1 MTTTRAGDLATV
13 PPAGQLPYTLLER
26 EQELDALTRA
36 LERSRAG
43 DGALVVVRGEGGL
56 GKSDLLATV
65 DEQAGQAGLTVLVAR
80 GDELEHGFPFGVA
93 LQLFEAL
100 LRDAAPEQRAALLDG
115 GAAMAGALVD
125 HIAPAPAVWTPGD
138 PGTTGAAPA
147 AEHGLVHGLYWLTAN
162 LAAGGPVALLVDDAH
177 WADAQSLHF
186 LAYLG
191 QRLQGLGTLVV
202 VAGRVSEPGGE
213 SGLIDRLAAVPGA
226 VTVAPRALSLGAAAQ
241 LLTRPGHGG
250 PLPEA
255 PFVTA
260 CHEVTG
266 GNPLLLRELAKALR
280 EEGVAP
286 TAQGARRAREIG
298 PAPVSRSLTLTL
310 TRLGEEATRVAR
322 SVAVLGDD
330 ARATHVARLARLSLA
345 SAVEA
350 ADALARA
357 GVFARGDRAAFAH
370 PIQRAA
376 VYEELEPG
384 ERSLAHHAAARVTAE
399 YGAAPERVAAHLAA
413 AQPAGDAWAV
423 ESLATAART
432 ALARGAPAVAAGF
445 LRRALGEPPP
455 PESRAGLL
463 VELGQ
468 AEAAGGD
475 PAAPARLEE
484 ALVLVEDPVGRAHV
498 RRTLGRALFYLGRE
512 QEAARAFEQGLDEA
526 PPGSD
531 LALELA
537 ADYAQAG
544 MWSPPVRARAFA
556 RLTPLLPA
564 SSASATTAAGRL
576 ALVNVAGERLI
587 SGADRDHV
595 VALAL
600 RAWDGGALL
609 SGGVNADITVFA
621 LAGVLT
627 FADAF
632 EAAGEVIEAGLVD
645 TQRRGAAH
653 AMATMSLCRARL
665 RRALGRLDDAAVDLE
680 SVLEAH
686 RDGWDVQAPGALGLL
701 SFCHLQRG
709 DRDAAA
715 QALAVSAQ
723 VEDGWR
729 RDVSYATFLEH
740 RGWLALTDGDPRR
753 ALEAFRGAGRLF
765 DAAQAPNPSLCAWRG
780 GEALAL
786 HALGEAEQ
794 ASARAREEVEL
805 ARRFGAPRPLGSA
818 LRAAGLVRGGE
829 EGIVL
834 LHEAV
839 AVLEG
844 SAAEFDRAHALVELG
859 AAQRR
864 AGRRTDAREPLREGL
879 DLADR
884 CSASLLAGRAREEL
898 ASAGARPRRARLAG
912 PDALTPTELRVAG
925 MAVSGMTN
933 REIARELFV
942 TIKAVQWHLGNAYR
956 KLGVKGREGLAGAL
970 GDGMSSADDE

>member
-1 MTTTRAGDLATV
+1 MSTTRAGDPATV
-13 PPAGQLPYTLLER
+13 PPAGQLQHTLLER
-26 EQELDALTRA
+26 EHELDALTRA
-36 LERSRAG
+36 LERTRAG
-43 DGALVVVRGEGGL
+43 AGALVVVRGEGGL

-65 DEQAGQAGLTVLVAR
+65 REQAGQAGLTVLVAR

-93 LQLFEAL
+93 LQLFEGL
-100 LRDAAPEQRAALLDG
+100 LRDAAPERRDALLEGPAAL
-115 GAAMAGALVD
+115 AGALAD
-125 HIAPAPAVWTPGD
+125 HAVPAPAAWMPGE
-138 PGTTGAAPA
+138 PGTAGAAPA

-162 LAAGGPVALLVDDAH
+162 LAARGPVALLVDDAH
-177 WADAQSLHF
+177 WADAQSLRF

-191 QRLQGLGTLVV
+191 QRLHGLGALVV
-202 VAGRVSEPGGE
+202 VTGRASEPGGE
-213 SGLIDRLAAVPGA
+213 DALLDRLAAVSGA
-226 VTVAPRALSLGAAAQ
+226 VAVAPRALSLDAATE
-241 LLTRPGHGG
+241 LLTRCLPAG
-250 PLPEA
+250 PQPEA

-266 GNPLLLRELAKALR
+266 GNPLLLRELAGALR

-286 TAQGARRAREIG
+286 TAQGAWRAREIG

-310 TRLGEEATRVAR
+310 SRLGEDATRVAR

-330 ARATHVARLARLSLA
+330 AQATHVARLARLSLA

-350 ADALARA
+350 VDALARA
-357 GVFARGDRAAFAH
+357 GVFVRGKRAAFAH

-384 ERSLAHHAAARVTAE
+384 ERSLAHNAAARVTAE

-423 ESLATAART
+423 ESLDTAART

-445 LRRALGEPPP
+445 LRRALEEPPP

-463 VELGQ
+463 MELGR
-468 AEAAGGD
+468 AEAAAGD
-475 PAAPARLEE
+475 PAAPRRLEE
-484 ALVLVEDPVGRAHV
+484 ALALVEDPARRAEV
-498 RRTLGRALFYLGRE
+498 RRTLGRALFYLGRDE
-512 QEAARAFEQGLDEA
+512 EAARAFEQGLDEA
-526 PPGSD
+526 PADSE

-564 SSASATTAAGRL
+564 SSSRATTAAGRL
-576 ALVNVAGERLI
+576 ALANVAGERLI
-587 SGADRDHV
+587 SGADREHV
-595 VALAL
+595 IALAL

-609 SGGVNADITVFA
+609 GGDVNADIAVFA

-632 EAAGEVIEAGLVD
+632 DAAGEVIEAGLAD
-645 TQRRGAAH
+645 TRRRGAAH

-665 RRALGRLDDAAVDLE
+665 RRALGSLDEAVVDLE
-680 SVLEAH
+680 SVVEAH

-715 QALAVSAQ
+715 QALTVSAQ
-723 VEDGWR
+723 VEVGWR

-740 RGWLALTDGDPRR
+740 RGWLALADGDPRR
-753 ALEAFRGAGRLF
+753 ALEAFRDTGRLI
-765 DAAQAPNPSLCAWRG
+765 DAAQAPNPSLSAWRG

-786 HALGEAEQ
+786 HQLGEAEL
-794 ASARAREEVEL
+794 AAARGREEVEL
-805 ARRFGAPRPLGSA
+805 ARRFGAPRALACA
-818 LRAAGLVRGGE
+818 LRTAGLVRGGE

-834 LHEAV
+834 LREAV

-844 SAAEFDRAHALVELG
+844 SPAELDRAHALIELG

-864 AGRRTDAREPLREGL
+864 AGRRTEAREPLREGL

-884 CSASLLAGRAREEL
+884 CSAGLLAGRAREEL
-898 ASAGARPRRARLAG
+898 ASAGARPRRARLSG
-912 PDALTPTELRVAG
+912 PEALTATERRVAG
-925 MAVSGMTN
+925 MAASGMTN
-933 REIARELFV
+933 REIARELYV
-942 TIKAVQWHLGNAYR
+942 TVKAVQWHLGNAYR
-956 KLGVKGREGLAGAL
+956 KLEVKGREGLAAAL
-970 GDGMSSADDE
+970 G